1 MGLRIRFTVLP
12 LVLALA
18 AVSFL
23 ACGSSDE
30 PIQEVPVERVVAGEA
45 VAPAPAAP
53 FLQPTPVPPTPPVPS
68 QATAA
73 PGAVDPAAV
82 ANGSSDAAAA
92 ANGSSD
98 NGEVATL
105 VRQRRI
111 VVRTVD
117 MGLVVSGI
125 QASMDGVA
133 AVAHGMGGWIV
144 SSERSNDFSGS
155 IAVRVPAERLDEA
168 IARIRDIAVA
178 VESEISTS
186 KDVTAE
192 YYDSESRLRNMRA
205 TETAMLSLL
214 ERAPNARDALEI
226 RKTLSEVQ
234 EEIEVLLGRLKL
246 LEETS
251 AFSLIKVYMRVAQVD
266 LRVDAGP
273 DRTVSIGQTVRFKA
287 NFQSPDGS
295 SAYNVVWDFGDR
307 SETLVDAFTASTT
320 QPGVRV
326 TASVTH
332 LFDDY
337 RDSPYFVDV
346 RIYGASESSP
356 LFGQDTIK
364 VTVLDTDQMPVDA
377 GEDQTTAVGRSI
389 RFRAFFEPPEGID
402 QFNYT
407 WDFGDGT
414 ATVTGGRA
422 ILTEDSRRMVTAV
435 TNHTYHSAA
444 ESPYIVQIKMVGTGE
459 AGVVEGSD
467 KAVVTV
473 TELPVMI
480 VSAGEAIRIEEGTN
494 AKLRG
499 TFNRP
504 SGVTNMRYRW
514 DFGDGSGVDEG
525 DLDEESAAVEVEH
538 QYIHEGRY
546 VATLTVTGESEVG
559 DDVASS
565 RVDVRV
571 VEGRGWVVGGYNIQ
585 GNTKEAVRLL
595 SEVFKGLVTVTIWVA
610 VLSPLWGGSLA
621 ALFLLNRLFLRWRRV
636 PSPPQRPR
644 PRTEPESQGS
654 LDEQESPDPDRSPT
668 P

>member
-73 PGAVDPAAV
+73 PGAVDPAAA

-155 IAVRVPAERLDEA
+155 IAVRVPAEWLDEA

-402 QFNYT
+402 QFTYA
-407 WDFGDGT
+407 WDFGDGSN
-414 ATVTGGRA
+414 TVTGTRA

-435 TNHTYHSAA
+435 TNHLYGSAA

-473 TELPVMI
+473 TDLPVMI
-480 VSAGEAIRIEEGTN
+480 VSAGEPIRIEERAN

-525 DLDEESAAVEVEH
+525 DLDEESATVEVEH

-559 DDVASS
+559 TVVASS
-565 RVDVRV
+565 QVDVNV

-595 SEVFKGLVTVTIWVA
+595 SVVLRGLVTVTIWVA

-621 ALFLLNRLFLRWRRV
+621 ALFLLNRLSLRWRRV

-654 LDEQESPDPDRSPT
+654 LGEQESPDPDRSPA

>member
-73 PGAVDPAAV
+73 PGAVDPAAA

-133 AVAHGMGGWIV
+133 TVAHGMGGWIV

-226 RKTLSEVQ
+226 RKTLSAHISQ
-234 EEIEVLLGRLKL
+234 I
-246 LEETS
+246 S
-251 AFSLIKVYMRVAQVD
+251 RV
-266 LRVDAGP
+266 
-273 DRTVSIGQTVRFKA
+273 
-287 NFQSPDGS
+287 
-295 SAYNVVWDFGDR
+295 
-307 SETLVDAFTASTT
+307 
-320 QPGVRV
+320 
-326 TASVTH
+326 
-332 LFDDY
+332 
-337 RDSPYFVDV
+337 
-346 RIYGASESSP
+346 GAS
-356 LFGQDTIK
+356 
-364 VTVLDTDQMPVDA
+364 
-377 GEDQTTAVGRSI
+377 
-389 RFRAFFEPPEGID
+389 
-402 QFNYT
+402 
-407 WDFGDGT
+407 
-414 ATVTGGRA
+414 
-422 ILTEDSRRMVTAV
+422 
-435 TNHTYHSAA
+435 
-444 ESPYIVQIKMVGTGE
+444 
-459 AGVVEGSD
+459 
-467 KAVVTV
+467 
-473 TELPVMI
+473 
-480 VSAGEAIRIEEGTN
+480 
-494 AKLRG
+494 
-499 TFNRP
+499 
-504 SGVTNMRYRW
+504 
-514 DFGDGSGVDEG
+514 
-525 DLDEESAAVEVEH
+525 
-538 QYIHEGRY
+538 
-546 VATLTVTGESEVG
+546 
-559 DDVASS
+559 
-565 RVDVRV
+565 
-571 VEGRGWVVGGYNIQ
+571 
-585 GNTKEAVRLL
+585 
-595 SEVFKGLVTVTIWVA
+595 
-610 VLSPLWGGSLA
+610 
-621 ALFLLNRLFLRWRRV
+621 
-636 PSPPQRPR
+636 
-644 PRTEPESQGS
+644 
-654 LDEQESPDPDRSPT
+654 
-668 P
+668 